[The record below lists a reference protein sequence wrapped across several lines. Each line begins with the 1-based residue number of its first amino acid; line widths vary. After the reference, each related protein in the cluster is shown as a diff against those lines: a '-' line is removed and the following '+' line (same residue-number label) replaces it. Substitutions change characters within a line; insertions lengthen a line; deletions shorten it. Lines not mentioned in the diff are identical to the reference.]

1 MITTEKLPNG
11 HEISVEWDKV
21 NEDIDGQLEGWGCDE
36 NGVWHEYEGYTFINE
51 ADEDEVDLVR
61 YVGPD
66 IPELNK
72 HGLRVQGKLKF

>member
-11 HEISVEWDKV
+11 HEISVEWEK
-21 NEDIDGQLEGWGCDE
+21 IDEQFEGWGCDE
-36 NGVWHEYEGYTFINE
+36 NGIWHEYSGHLFINE
-51 ADEDEVDLVR
+51 GDENEVDSIR